1 MVSIGI
7 RRLRPFVPAL
17 GALALTV
24 ACGGDGV
31 RSTGPDP
38 GPAAVSLSTPARAT
52 LGEAVVVDAA
62 ARGSDGSVIRVDVFD
77 GKTLVGTDSSAPY
90 SVRWTPTGTGTH
102 SLTARATYAGGA
114 QTTSAAVSVEVM
126 AAQYLVITIDTEAL
140 PHRQSQDHVQRLIY
154 GNFPGQGRAGI
165 VEMMDA
171 ADRHHVKLTF
181 FLDLLEEWLYP
192 GEIEAVAKLIV
203 QRGHD
208 LQPHCHVS
216 DMPDAFYTRSGL
228 PRTDTSTYTEAQ
240 GLLLLDELAQITR
253 GWGVPPFTAWRLGG
267 YRYSPGLVQAMPQR
281 GIRTSYNYDIHGPS
295 QRHLLPPNVPAFR
308 WENDLLEVPVSYIDG
323 TPPVDGGVAEP
334 IRFDDIPYERSGD
347 PRTSYRLIDAFE
359 HQWPSS
365 NVLVMMLHSW
375 SLLYPVL
382 DGATGLTYFAYQ
394 DDRKTTLFER
404 FLAGLPPQVK
414 VVSAR
419 ELVMR
424 TRRDAYAWRADAGG
438 VHWAPTAS
446 RRESRIECRIRFE
459 PPFDA
464 PHYSRL
470 WDEARA
476 DQAPRRVRD

>member
-1 MVSIGI
+1 MG
-7 RRLRPFVPAL
+7 
-17 GALALTV
+17 GASAGRWWWCLVWLVCAGLAG
-24 ACGGDGV
+24 CGGGGGAAGTGAGLVARTPEAGSLNEAGV
-31 RSTGPDP
+31 VVSATFDAPVD
-38 GPAAVSLSTPARAT
+38 PAAMSGAFT
-52 LGEAVVVDAA
+52 LVDAA
-62 ARGSDGSVIRVDVFD
+62 GRSVAARLSGA
-77 GKTLVGTDSSAPY
+77 GKVLRLVPDQP
-90 SVRWTPTGTGTH
+90 
-102 SLTARATYAGGA
+102 LAGGHYEA
-114 QTTSAAVSVEVM
+114 RLAASLAGSGGSPLGQPVSWGFDVV
-126 AAQYLVITIDTEAL
+126 QYLVITIDTEAL

-375 SLLYPVL
+375 SLLYPVV

-419 ELVMR
+419 ELDALIAQGKLAVTQHRDTR
-424 TRRDAYAWRADAGG
+424 TVFHLPAA
-438 VHWAPTAS
+438 AP
-446 RRESRIECRIRFE
+446 
-459 PPFDA
+459 
-464 PHYSRL
+464 
-470 WDEARA
+470 
-476 DQAPRRVRD
+476 